1 MVVSYINRFKIKS
14 KEADIQRMST
24 MAVGQTRSVYY
35 YYVKSY
41 WSKLFLRPICRVYM
55 HWE

>member
-1 MVVSYINRFKIKS
+1 
-14 KEADIQRMST
+14 MST
-24 MAVGQTRSVYY
+24 MAVGQTRNVYC

-41 WSKLFLRPICRVYM
+41 WSKLFLRPVCRAYT